1 MNDLQTK
8 FAMSLLS
15 VGLFFSYAV
24 PVIKHAIQVRD
35 EVFQQVETVYIA
47 PNPND
52 PNAPHGNVNIDDL
65 QKYEDQKAEEQRR
78 ALGL

>member
-15 VGLFFSYAV
+15 AGLFFTFAA
-24 PVIKHAIQVRD
+24 PVVKEAIQVRD
-35 EVFQQVETVYIA
+35 EVFQQVNTVYIA

-52 PNAPHGNVNIDDL
+52 PNAPHGNVNLDDL
-65 QKYEDQKAEEQRR
+65 QKYEDQKVAEQRR
-78 ALGL
+78 AAGL